1 MKRPLWVQKLS
12 DAKLKEMITY
22 AESIETTGEIR
33 FIKARNIINTWY
45 DHHTGMERGVAFCID
60 VYKEACFRWIRHSC

>member
-12 DAKLKEMITY
+12 DAQLREMITY

-33 FIKARNIINTWY
+33 DIKERNIINTWY
-45 DHHTGMERGVAFCID
+45 DHRT
-60 VYKEACFRWIRHSC
+60 